1 MQKSMKLFAMA
12 IVVAVLSGG
21 AMAATDWPNKAVTF
35 IIPFSPGG
43 GVDQTLLPLKPMLEK
58 KLNQPFLYSYK
69 KGASGRIGW
78 EIAHSKGTKGYAITA
93 LVLPHLVN
101 TTIFAKPKYKFDDIT
116 PVAVITG
123 DVPIW
128 FTHKDS
134 AYNNMKDLVADAK
147 KRPGQVTLAIGSFTG
162 EHYIGVALL
171 EQQLGIRFRKVNVKG
186 GSKVMSNVVGK
197 HFDVGVSRPTS
208 ILRVRPDIKGLGI
221 VSAKKSALY
230 PEAETFDSQL
240 PASKIPHMRAAFGI
254 AAHKSFKEN
263 DPEGFAKLV
272 NAVKEALHS
281 AEYQAA
287 LKRGGREFTYMGPEE
302 GVTFVAGMH
311 AAMLKYKPLIDAAKK
326 SKKKK

>member
-1 MQKSMKLFAMA
+1 MTKFLRLLAASIPVL
-12 IVVAVLSGG
+12 AVLVG
-21 AMAATDWPNKAVTF
+21 ASQAGTDWPNKPVTVVV
-35 IIPFSPGG
+35 PFSPGG
-43 GVDQTLLPLKPMLEK
+43 GVDQTLLPLKPILEK
-58 KLNQPFLYSYK
+58 KLGQSFLYSYK

-78 EIAHSKGTKGYAITA
+78 EIVHADGAKGYAVTA

-134 AYNNMKDLVADAK
+134 PYNNMQDLVADAK
-147 KRPGQVTLAIGSFTG
+147 KRPGEVKLAIGSFTG

-171 EQQLGIRFRKVNVKG
+171 EQNLGIKFRKVNVKG

-208 ILRVRPDIKGLGI
+208 ILRVREDIKGLGI
-221 VSAKKSALY
+221 VAAKKSALY
-230 PEAETFDSQL
+230 PEAETFDKQL
-240 PASKIPHMRAAFGI
+240 PDSKIPHMRAAFGF
-254 AAHKSFKEN
+254 AAHKKFKEN

-272 NAVKEALHS
+272 KAVKEALHS
-281 AEYQAA
+281 AEYQKT
-287 LKRGGREFTYMGPEE
+287 LKRGGRELTYLAPDEA
-302 GVTFVAGMH
+302 VKFVAEMH
-311 AAMLKYKPLIDAAKK
+311 ASMLKYKPLIDAAKK
-326 SKKKK
+326 KK

>member
-1 MQKSMKLFAMA
+1 MTTFLRLLTATIAGLLAIANASFAG
-12 IVVAVLSGG
+12 S
-21 AMAATDWPNKAVTF
+21 DWPNKPVTMVV
-35 IIPFSPGG
+35 PFSPGG
-43 GVDQTLLPLKPMLEK
+43 GVDQTLLPLKPILEK
-58 KLNQPFLYSYK
+58 KLGQSFLYSYK

-78 EIAHSKGTKGYAITA
+78 EIVNANGKEGYAVTA

-134 AYNNMKDLVADAK
+134 PYNSMADLVADAK
-147 KRPGQVTLAIGSFTG
+147 KRPGEVKLAIGSFTG

-171 EQQLGIRFRKVNVKG
+171 EQNLGIKFRKVNVKG

-208 ILRVRPDIKGLGI
+208 ILRVRDEIKGLGI
-221 VSAKKSALY
+221 VSAKKSPLY
-230 PEAETFDSQL
+230 PEAETFDKQL
-240 PASKIPHMRAAFGI
+240 PASKIPHLRAAFGF
-254 AAHKSFKEN
+254 AAHKKFKET

-272 NAVKEALHS
+272 KAVKEALHS
-281 AEYQAA
+281 PEYQTA
-287 LKRGGREFTYMGPEE
+287 LKRGGREFTYMGPDEA
-302 GVTFVAGMH
+302 VKFVADMH
-311 AAMLKYKPLIDAAKK
+311 ASMRKYKPLIDAAKK
-326 SKKKK
+326 KKKK